1 MLPCL
6 WYWLLSTRTLP
17 SLARSLQCVPIP
29 QVSWSHTHTHI
40 IFVIIKMYMSLAVLN
55 SHAMYKAGPLPLLP
69 ERASV
74 AIHDHMARF
83 EHHDPFIVSQHM
95 GTTKPLPPRSLD
107 MWDFYTS
114 MHLSLKYSSSHILIR
129 MVINVHHQG
138 PAHVGGVHPRQ
149 GAWKAKQL
157 FVKRQVWRS
166 WAGSTATTRMSG
178 WGFCTGRTGRFF
190 SSSWWDSQFFWGTI
204 GFLGFIG

>member
-1 MLPCL
+1 MQRVKRCFHVCDIDFYPPGLFLPLPAVCSVCQFPRCL
-6 WYWLLSTRTLP
+6 EVTHTRT
-17 SLARSLQCVPIP
+17 
-29 QVSWSHTHTHI
+29 HTHTHH
-40 IFVIIKMYMSLAVLN
+40 LCNHQHVLSIQSH

-157 FVKRQVWRS
+157 FVKRQV
-166 WAGSTATTRMSG
+166 
-178 WGFCTGRTGRFF
+178 
-190 SSSWWDSQFFWGTI
+190 
-204 GFLGFIG
+204 

>member
-1 MLPCL
+1 MLTFIHQDSSFPD
-6 WYWLLSTRTLP
+6 
-17 SLARSLQCVPIP
+17 P
-29 QVSWSHTHTHI
+29 QSAVCANSPGVLKSHTHH
-40 IFVIIKMYMSLAVLN
+40 LCNHQHVLSIQSH

-83 EHHDPFIVSQHM
+83 EHHDPFIVRQHM

-190 SSSWWDSQFFWGTI
+190 SSSWWDSQFFLGTI
-204 GFLGFIG
+204 GFVGFVG